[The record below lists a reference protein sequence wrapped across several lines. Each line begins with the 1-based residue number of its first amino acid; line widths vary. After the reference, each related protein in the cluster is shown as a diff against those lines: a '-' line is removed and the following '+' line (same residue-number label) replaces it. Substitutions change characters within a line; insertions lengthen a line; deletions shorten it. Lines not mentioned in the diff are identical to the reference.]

1 MPVMKFSIVIPLYN
15 KERTI
20 LRTIS
25 SILNQTYQDFEII
38 VIDDGSTDNSNSLVS
53 AINSPNI
60 KIFKQKNAGVSSARN
75 AGIKYSNNDWIAFID
90 GDDEWIHDY
99 LKTIV
104 TLHNLYP
111 NSRVLATSYFFGN
124 NRGTLIPAKLNK
136 FRPLGNYGT
145 MDNYFKVA
153 SKSSPPI
160 WSSAVVIHK
169 AELERINGFPI
180 NIKLGEDILT
190 WARLAINNKIGYCI
204 LPCSIFWHDVILPS
218 QIRIPEYPDHV
229 GDNLIALLNGLNK
242 SERKYLKM
250 YISHWYKMRAHL
262 FITANLKN
270 SAYHEIRLSL
280 SYNPFNLKTWLYIIY
295 SFLPA
300 FIQKKIYS
308 SFTDIERKVT

>member
-1 MPVMKFSIVIPLYN
+1 MKFSIVIPLYN

-38 VIDDGSTDNSNSLVS
+38 VIDDGSTDNSNSLVTS
-53 AINSPNI
+53 INSPII
-60 KIFKQKNAGVSSARN
+60 KVFHQKNAGVSSARN
-75 AGIKYSNNDWIAFID
+75 SGIEHSKNDWIAFID
-90 GDDEWIHDY
+90 GDDEWLQDY
-99 LKTIV
+99 LENIV

-111 NSRVLATSYFFGN
+111 KSRVLATSYYFGN
-124 NRGTLIPAKLNK
+124 YLGTLIPAKLNK
-136 FRPLGNYGT
+136 FNLTGNFGA
-145 MDNYFKVA
+145 MDNYFEVA

-169 AELERINGFPI
+169 SELEKINGFPI

-190 WARLAINNKIGYCI
+190 WARLAVNNKIGYCI

-229 GDNLIALLNGLNK
+229 GDNLIALLKIIRN

-262 FITANLKN
+262 FINANLNK
-270 SAYHEIRLSL
+270 SALHEIRLSL
-280 SYNPFNLKTWLYIIY
+280 SYNPINLKSWLYILYI
-295 SFLPA
+295 FLPA
-300 FIQKKIYS
+300 FLQKKIYGI
-308 SFTDIERKVT
+308 FAEIERKVT